1 MIGIFSSGIWRIPH
15 LEALLGQPCR
25 KLSSFS
31 ATSGKHPLKAIAV
44 WGQRPTASRPVAFAE
59 KSGLPV
65 IRLEDG
71 FIRSLGLGVNGHPP
85 LSIVMD
91 DTGIYYDASRASR
104 LEKLIQD
111 SAGNAA
117 FTDDARQ
124 AMEIV
129 VQNDLSKYNHAPP
142 FTENPSG
149 KKTILVVDQ
158 TQGDVSIAQGGATE
172 RQFAAMLSRAIAEHP
187 DANIWVKIHP
197 DVLSGKKKGYLSA
210 IPDVPHVRLMAQDVS
225 PQSLMRHVSHVYTV
239 TSQYGF
245 EALIAGKK
253 VTCFGLPWY
262 AGWGL
267 TDDRHPLAARLA
279 ERRGNASL
287 LDLVSAAWFRY
298 ARYVDPQTGAPCSLF
313 RVLDHLKLQRSHHIL
328 RRGALWAPGMTLWK
342 SSIIKPFLKT
352 TDNQLSFSKHPGSAS
367 VCIVWGVNG
376 EKRWQEAARKSGLP
390 IWRMED
396 GFLRSTGLG
405 SDLQPPLS
413 LVLDKTGIYY
423 DATRPSDLENLLNH
437 SQLTPAQRLRAEA
450 LQQALVASKVS
461 KYNLGARWR
470 LPPEAAGRRVLLVPG
485 QVDNDA
491 SIATGTFSV
500 NTNFNLLQTVRSTH
514 PDAFI
519 VYKPHPDVLAGNRPG
534 HIPEEMASYL
544 ADSIVRDA
552 DIIECIRQAD
562 EIHTMTSLCG
572 FEALIHGKEVHC
584 YGMPFYAGWGL
595 THDIHHCQ
603 RRIQQLTLQDLIYQ
617 TLISYPT
624 YVLPD
629 IRHPVSVETAV
640 QWLEMQPRR
649 EMRINRGVTGWIA
662 RNGRKLNTLG
672 RALSR

>member
-25 KLSSFS
+25 RLSSLS
-31 ATSGKHPLKAIAV
+31 AKARGLQAIAV
-44 WGQRPTASRPVAFAE
+44 WGERPTSQRPIALAKKA
-59 KSGLPV
+59 GLPV

-71 FIRSLGLGVNGHPP
+71 FIRSLGLGINGDPP
-85 LSIVMD
+85 LSIVTD
-91 DTGIYYDASRASR
+91 DLGIYYDASRASR

-117 FTDDARQ
+117 FAARTLQ
-124 AMEIV
+124 AIDMV

-142 FTENPSG
+142 FSG
-149 KKTILVVDQ
+149 SPTGKETVLVVDQ
-158 TQGDVSIAQGGATE
+158 TQGDVSVTLGGATE

-187 DANIWVKIHP
+187 DADIWVKTHP
-197 DVLSGKKKGYLSA
+197 DVLCGKKRGYLSVL
-210 IPDVPHVRLMAQDVS
+210 PDSSQVRLLAQDVS
-225 PQSLMRHVSHVYTV
+225 PQSLLRHVGHVYTV

-287 LDLVSAAWFRY
+287 SDLVSAAWFRY
-298 ARYVDPQTGAPCSLF
+298 ARYVDPQTGTPCSLF
-313 RVLDHLKLQRSHHIL
+313 RVLEHLKLQRAHHII

-342 SSIIKPFLKT
+342 GSIIKPFLKT
-352 TDNQLSFSKHPGSAS
+352 TDNQLIFSKHPGNAS
-367 VCIVWGVNG
+367 VCIAWGVNG
-376 EKRWQEAARKSGLP
+376 EKRWQPSAEKLGIP
-390 IWRMED
+390 VWRMED
-396 GFLRSTGLG
+396 GFLRSAGLG

-423 DATRPSDLENLLNH
+423 DATRPSDLEHLLNH
-437 SQLTPAQRLRAEA
+437 SQLTPAQRLRAGA
-450 LQQALVASKVS
+450 LQQALVTSKVS

-485 QVDNDA
+485 QVENDA

-500 NTNFNLLQTVRSTH
+500 NTNLSLLQTARSAN

-519 VYKPHPDVLAGNRPG
+519 IYKPHPDVLAGNRPG
-534 HIPEEMASYL
+534 HIPEETAGCL
-544 ADSIVRDA
+544 ADIIVRDA
-552 DIIECIRQAD
+552 DIIECIQQVD
-562 EIHTMTSLCG
+562 EVHTMTSLCG
-572 FEALIHGKEVHC
+572 FEALIHGKAVHC

-603 RRIQQLTLQDLIYQ
+603 RRIRKLTLADLIYH

-629 IRHPVSVETAV
+629 IQRPVSVETALR
-640 QWLEMQPRR
+640 WLEMQPRA
-649 EMRINRGVTGWIA
+649 EMRATHGITGWIA
-662 RNGRKLNTLG
+662 RNGRKLNRLG
-672 RALSR
+672 KTLSR